1 MCAKGGY
8 NHFHQANNQETH
20 LKQEIKPEVWRFPF
34 SLCPVRAVW
43 GRPTKQGKMRV
54 RARLELSYR
63 AGLANRAKPRGS
75 LLCYL
80 SGRLLGL
87 GDGLGLPSLHDK
99 ALVRDEAGG
108 EDTEKDKVP
117 CDEPAQAA
125 DHLDGTLKSTG
136 DEVGKGREE
145 VDDHAEEARDDVGD
159 GAEDAGKQVAEAL
172 EEVLDGGGE
181 VRHGC
186 RLLLSLILES

>member
-1 MCAKGGY
+1 MRLLLWREKKRKAGQ
-8 NHFHQANNQETH
+8 QAGR
-20 LKQEIKPEVWRFPF
+20 KSKRW
-34 SLCPVRAVW
+34 VW
-43 GRPTKQGKMRV
+43 GMLT
-54 RARLELSYR
+54 
-63 AGLANRAKPRGS
+63 
-75 LLCYL
+75 
-80 SGRLLGL
+80 
-87 GDGLGLPSLHDK
+87 
-99 ALVRDEAGG
+99 
-108 EDTEKDKVP
+108 